1 MTNKSDGEDS
11 RRDKVKPASVPPT
24 VVPSLQITQA
34 VSIPLKYIC
43 LGVLVIQMSVTVLTL
58 RYSRANKKPG
68 EKAYVTS
75 TAILLSEILK
85 IVISIFMLVKDARY
99 DVTLFS
105 NRLYVEV
112 KDNWRDGM
120 KLLIPAL
127 MYVIQNNLL
136 FIALSNLDA
145 ATYQVTYQLKIL
157 TTALFSVCMLK
168 KQLNPMKWFS
178 LLVLM
183 FGVILVQW
191 PTETA
196 APPVVKTTA
205 PPASTSSQFVG
216 LVCVLAACM
225 SSGFTGVYFE
235 MLLKG
240 SSVSLWMRNL
250 QLAFFSILIAAV
262 SIVVNEA
269 AKIEDGG
276 FFQGYNGVVWTVVI
290 LQGCGGLLVGAVV
303 KYADNILKGFAT
315 SVSIVLS
322 SVISYYFLGDFN
334 GGVLFLIGSA
344 AVLSSTYL
352 YSLPA
357 PVPATTAGDEKK

>member
-1 MTNKSDGEDS
+1 MSS
-11 RRDKVKPASVPPT
+11 RT
-24 VVPSLQITQA
+24 
-34 VSIPLKYIC
+34 
-43 LGVLVIQMSVTVLTL
+43 
-58 RYSRANKKPG
+58 
-68 EKAYVTS
+68 
-75 TAILLSEILK
+75 LLSSSYFSL
-85 IVISIFMLVKDARY
+85 Y
-99 DVTLFS
+99 PLFLFFFGWGDTS
-105 NRLYVEV
+105 RFDLRFSKYYLFNFQ
-112 KDNWRDGM
+112 DNWRDGI

-183 FGVILVQW
+183 IGVILVQW
-191 PTETA
+191 PTD
-196 APPVVKTTA
+196 APEPVAKATST
-205 PPASTSSQFVG
+205 PPQTSSQFVG

-250 QLAFFSILIAAV
+250 QLAFFSILIAGCSCYANDG
-262 SIVVNEA
+262 S
-269 AKIEDGG
+269 KIKDGG
-276 FFQGYNGVVWTVVI
+276 FLQGYNNIVWVVVL

-315 SVSIVLS
+315 SISIVLS

-334 GGVLFLIGSA
+334 GGLLFVIGSA

-352 YSLPA
+352 YSLPG
-357 PVPATTAGDEKK
+357 PVPVTVSSEEKK